1 MSEYSDLHKAFIIA
15 QRIGDHEH
23 AAEYARQLAAQGND
37 YSGQEINQEQL
48 QQGDTLGGN
57 VWDGQAFVAPQDYN
71 HPLKSPVKESAPLP
85 VESQPVMD
93 AIRGFA
99 NRGNQA
105 MTALNPFATQE
116 DLDKRAAEQ
125 EWVNQRPWAQGG
137 QVGADMMMTAPVG
150 GLASAP
156 ARAVASGVMEALTTP
171 GDTNKRADA
180 FNYGTIG
187 SGIGEG
193 VGKTAEFLI
202 NPFKKI
208 ASPMRDKLIQE
219 AEKMGINLNAAQTT
233 GNKTLEYMDKAL
245 DFLPS
250 SSVIQQESKNAQ
262 RSAWQRALF
271 QQGGEL
277 ADNASPEVMGGMKRR
292 ISDNYNDVAGRNNIT
307 VDQQLKDVLDSI
319 GSSRN
324 MNIMDA
330 NKRPMISQYLQE
342 FNQPVGSTFS
352 GQGYQNTRSM
362 LDKQYKSLVNSNPAE
377 AESLKGIRDAI
388 DSAMERSVSPKD
400 AIKWRNANKDWSVMR
415 SIEKGADPVTG
426 EVKTIQFMNGLKKR
440 NPNSVMYGNG
450 DQTLNNI
457 AKVGH
462 AFITPMPTSNTAQI
476 ASMAKLLT
484 GAGALG
490 AGAEYANTHDP
501 IAAGG
506 GALATMLAATLLP
519 KQASKLMRSNA
530 GYLSKGLADLNQEVL
545 PGVSRKG
552 LLEYLTRQSGLQVGN
567 ESR

>member
-1 MSEYSDLHKAFIIA
+1 MSDYSDLQDAFNLA
-15 QRIGDHEH
+15 QQRGDHEH
-23 AAEYARQLAAQGND
+23 AMIFAKQLEAQGQD
-37 YSGQEINQEQL
+37 YSGQEVDQAKL
-48 QQGDTLGGN
+48 QQGDKVGTH
-57 VWDGQAFVAPQDYN
+57 VWNGTDFVAPEDYSQ
-71 HPLKSPVKESAPLP
+71 PLKSTVKETSPVP

-93 AIRGFA
+93 VIRGFY

-125 EWVNQRPWAQGG
+125 QWVNDRPWAQGG
-137 QVGADMMMTAPVG
+137 QIGADMLMTAPIG

-171 GDTNKRADA
+171 GDTAKRADA

-187 SGIGEG
+187 AGVGEG
-193 VGKTAEFLI
+193 VGKTVEYLI

-208 ASPMRDKLIQE
+208 ASPMYDKLIQE
-219 AEKMGINLNAAQTT
+219 AEKMGIKLNAAQAT
-233 GNKTLEYMDKAL
+233 GNQSLGYMDKAL

-250 SSVIQQESKNAQ
+250 SSVMQQEAKAAQ
-262 RSAWQRALF
+262 RSAWQRALL
-271 QQGGEL
+271 QQGGEN
-277 ADNASPEVMGGMKRR
+277 ADNASPEVMGAMKDR
-292 ISDNYNDVAGRNNIT
+292 ISSNYNDVAGRNNIT

-319 GSSRN
+319 GSTRN
-324 MNIMDA
+324 MNIMDV
-330 NKRPMISQYLQE
+330 NKRPMVAQYLQE
-342 FNQPVGSTFS
+342 FNKPVGSTFS
-352 GQGYQNTRSM
+352 GVGYQNTRSM
-362 LDKQYKSLVNSNPAE
+362 LDKQYKSLINSSPAE
-377 AESLKGIRDAI
+377 AASLKGIKDGI
-388 DSAMERSVSPKD
+388 DSAMGRSASPED
-400 AIKWRNANKDWSVMR
+400 ALKWRNANKDWSVMR

-440 NPNSVMYGNG
+440 NPNSVIYGKG

-457 AKVGH
+457 GKVGKE
-462 AFITPMPTSNTAQI
+462 FITPMPTSNSPQI

-501 IAAGG
+501 LAAGG
-506 GALATMLAATLLP
+506 GALATMLLATLLP
-519 KQASKLMRSNA
+519 RQASKLMRSNA
-530 GYLSKGLADLNQEVL
+530 GYLSKGLVDLNIEVL

-552 LLEYLTRQSGLQVGN
+552 FLEYLTRQSGLQVGN